1 MTKKYVGGCLCGS
14 VRYSCEGE
22 PEATFYC
29 HCVDCQKET
38 GGPFSVEIYIEDST
52 LKVDGT
58 TTKHDVIADSGNKV
72 TREFCGDCGSAL
84 FLISDGYPDYV
95 CIKAGSLDDA
105 SGLKPE
111 MHIYVTSKLPWVQIS
126 DGLPQYEGDIP
137 E

>member
-1 MTKKYVGGCLCGS
+1 MTTKYVGGCLCGS
-14 VRYSCEGE
+14 VRYSCEGT
-22 PEATFYC
+22 PEATFFC

-38 GGPFSVEIYIEDST
+38 GGPYSVEIYIEDST
-52 LKVDGT
+52 LKVDGKT
-58 TTKHDVIADSGNKV
+58 TQHDVTADSGNKV

-84 FLISDGYPDYV
+84 FLISDGYPGYV

-105 SGLKPE
+105 SELKPE
-111 MHIYVTSKLPWVQIS
+111 MHIYIGSKLPWVQLS